1 MQILYKLSIYRLSLL
16 IWIVLLSAGQVSAI
30 TISELR
36 QIISE
41 SQIDAATTAHI
52 VYTEEYNNNDNRSF
66 GIEPNDVRYKPRIIN
81 KHRQIKVDAIMDYA
95 TERVKSTMTDLRDI
109 DKLLKDNDMPPEQ
122 KVNVSTTKTLLY
134 HGNHVGSLLPG
145 ENFIHSKQ
153 SHFMLSEAPGPA
165 RYMFENLSSGVIF
178 NNELSNDWNPTI
190 TEVNRANQ
198 SLLCINLRSNKDNT
212 LNGKIECDPSLGY
225 RFRRIQWYKG
235 DRLVKEI
242 IADDYKDIN
251 GVPYPFLYISR
262 SFDENGGIIR
272 ERKQVFQEVEL
283 GIDLSEEDFTVLM
296 PKGTIISDLILS
308 HKVTE
313 VEQDSRMGIA
323 DILGMGAQE
332 IAQAELAKL
341 TIHPDSLTSELA
353 RREIFIPHASVAQKG
368 YKPFVL
374 DLARA
379 KLIYAPTADKL
390 DTERIYSYLTK
401 LGKGDIA
408 WNGTLVTLRDSKA
421 LMVKQEAER
430 PFIYKAGQWSASV
443 ELPEAMKLPYNFL
456 MSNKEGIS
464 HLITIEKITTEGVTV
479 ICKKLNAEKTEQYR
493 LIEQ

>member
-1 MQILYKLSIYRLSLL
+1 MQILRQLSSCRLLLL
-16 IWIVLLSAGQVSAI
+16 ILTVLLSAGQVSAI

-66 GIEPNDVRYKPRIIN
+66 GIEPNDIRYKPRMIN
-81 KHRQIKVDAIMDYA
+81 KHRQIKVDAIMDFA

-122 KVNVSTTKTLLY
+122 KVNVSATKTLLY

-145 ENFIHSKQ
+145 DNFIFSKQ
-153 SHFMLSEAPGPA
+153 PRFMLSEAPGPA
-165 RYMFENLSSGVIF
+165 RYMFEKFSLGVIYK
-178 NNELSNDWNPTI
+178 NELSNDWNPTI
-190 TEVNRANQ
+190 TEINKGNQ
-198 SLLCINLRSNKDNT
+198 SLLCINLTSSKENA

-225 RFRRIQWYKG
+225 RFRRIQWYQG

-242 IADDYKDIN
+242 IADDYRNIN

-262 SFDENGGIIR
+262 SFDENGGILR
-272 ERKQVFQEVEL
+272 ERKQVVQEVEL
-283 GIDLSEEDFTVLM
+283 GIDLSEEDFTVFM

-313 VEQDSRMGIA
+313 IEQDSRMGIG

-341 TIHPDSLTSELA
+341 IIQPDSLPSEPV
-353 RREIFIPHASVAQKG
+353 RREIFIPHVDVAQREHE
-368 YKPFVL
+368 PFVL
-374 DLARA
+374 DLAGSE
-379 KLIYAPTADKL
+379 LIDAPEADKL
-390 DTERIYSYLTK
+390 DTERIYNYLTK
-401 LGKGDIA
+401 LGEGDIA
-408 WNGTLVTLRDSKA
+408 WNGSLVTLRDSKA
-421 LMVKQEAER
+421 FMVKQEAER
-430 PFIYKAGQWSASV
+430 PFKYETGHWIASA
-443 ELPEAMKLPYNFL
+443 ELLEGIQLPYTL
-456 MSNKEGIS
+456 LIANKEGVF
-464 HLITIEKITTEGVTV
+464 HLITIKKITSEGITV
-479 ICKKLNAEKTEQYR
+479 ICKKLNGDEADKYR